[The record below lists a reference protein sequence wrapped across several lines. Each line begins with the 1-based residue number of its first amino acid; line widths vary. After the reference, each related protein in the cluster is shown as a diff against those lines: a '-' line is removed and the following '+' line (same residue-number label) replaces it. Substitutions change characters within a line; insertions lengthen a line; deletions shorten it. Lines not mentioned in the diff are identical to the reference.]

1 MSQNWYTCAEC
12 SETFHEDS
20 ISYCEKCDEHIC
32 DNCTTDKKPWR
43 FIGEFEDILDNC
55 PICAKDAKD
64 AANPH
69 KDFLGKALNIGD
81 AVIAIWGRT
90 SRTYLYKAK
99 IKTLSPIR
107 ATVTSSSW
115 KNTSIE
121 KDLLIKI

>member
-12 SETFHEDS
+12 GETFHEDS

-69 KDFLGKALNIGD
+69 KDFLGKALNEGD
-81 AVIAIWGRT
+81 DVVYISHNCDRYTKWKITWFFKDQAIIQNQWMT
-90 SRTYLYKAK
+90 TTKKMFKFIIKA
-99 IKTLSPIR
+99 
-107 ATVTSSSW
+107 
-115 KNTSIE
+115 
-121 KDLLIKI
+121 